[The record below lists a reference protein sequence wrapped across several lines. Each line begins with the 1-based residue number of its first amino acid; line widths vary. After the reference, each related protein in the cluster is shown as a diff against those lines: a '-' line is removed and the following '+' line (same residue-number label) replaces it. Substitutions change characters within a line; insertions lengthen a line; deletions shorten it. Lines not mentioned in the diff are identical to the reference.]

1 MSSLSNIYLLQEN
14 YGVPTSQRS
23 SSNNLKGFLL
33 KSVDINKPEKKIS
46 KLPAL
51 DNQTTTPICSHPAS
65 QQTLEL
71 RPCPK
76 CVSPSYLSQTQG
88 HCQCQKC
95 GLRFCSVCLRESHHH
110 HQGESPCDGLPK
122 DSGMAL
128 RLRSRK
134 LNNDSIGSK
143 KTKDRVRRL

>member
-1 MSSLSNIYLLQEN
+1 M
-14 YGVPTSQRS
+14 PTSQRS
-23 SSNNLKGFLL
+23 SSNNLKGFPL

-51 DNQTTTPICSHPAS
+51 DNQITTPVCSHPAS

-76 CVSPSYLSQTQG
+76 CISPSYLSQTQG

-95 GLRFCSVCLRESHHH
+95 GLRFCSVCLRDSHHHH
-110 HQGESPCDGLPK
+110 HQGESPCNGLSNN
-122 DSGMAL
+122 SGMAL